1 MLQISKVDL
10 LAKVEEIKTS
20 VKALIIGLNEH
31 IAYAAKVA
39 EITATYYT
47 DGAIYGFN
55 EAVAL
60 FQWIDAKGT
69 TKPAAGEVVV
79 GKIDFKTYVLC
90 TYDETTKKWTDINA
104 PAPQEPV
111 EGEEP
116 VVLPDLEVFYYKHL
130 EHEQI

>member
-1 MLQISKVDL
+1 MLQISKAAL

-39 EITATYYT
+39 EITATYFS
-47 DGAIYGFN
+47 DGAMFGFD
-55 EAVAL
+55 EAVKL

-69 TKPAAGEVVV
+69 QKPAAGEVVV
-79 GKIDFKTYVLC
+79 GKVDFNTYVLC
-90 TYDETTKKWTDINA
+90 TYDETTKKWSDINA
-104 PAPQEPV
+104 PAPEEPV
-111 EGEEP
+111 EGEEL

-130 EHEQI
+130 ENEQI

>member
-1 MLQISKVDL
+1 M
-10 LAKVEEIKTS
+10 
-20 VKALIIGLNEH
+20 
-31 IAYAAKVA
+31 
-39 EITATYYT
+39 
-47 DGAIYGFN
+47 
-55 EAVAL
+55 
-60 FQWIDAKGT
+60 
-69 TKPAAGEVVV
+69 VV

-90 TYDETTKKWTDINA
+90 TYDETTQKWTDINA